1 MEITLAK
8 KSGILLIKSKFFLYR
23 ALTYFSFLLIP
34 VWLQKATSLSMVAQ
48 CVLMLLY
55 IAFMI
60 GQWFLFGK
68 ELDHRLKIYYRV
80 NSSIDRVVYRI
91 TTGMIFFILFFNV
104 VNFLPPKW
112 VNNIF
117 WSTWVFLGLFYSWPT
132 RGKIIQES
140 VSSNFN
146 EYRYLDSFEKTLLTL
161 IALVFA
167 ISTPLM
173 STLNSIGALK
183 LFYDHSQALSNVYWN
198 FMTVNYYPFFK
209 YSELMR
215 LAWGLHFYVV
225 GGGLFFITLYA
236 FFRFFVSRRLA
247 ILGVFA
253 TISSWSFSKVLSFDL
268 SHLLTMSHSL
278 LMIWTVLWVVKSSSY
293 RTGLFLGIVFLYGV
307 ILNIEV
313 SLYVPALFLIIYNIL
328 LSEKTQWFKKR
339 VLKYSSFGL
348 ASIVGYV
355 LLSYDN
361 ISLKDAAGLD
371 FVNIYLDVL
380 GRKAFFYLHLIG
392 VPLTFLKIFNSDL
405 FYLRRLNIRVDRLK
419 EMLIVT
425 TVLILSSLMFDY
437 RIFGRLSL
445 MWYLALFSLVPLEL
459 IFQAISR
466 LRSRRNMIYLVYI
479 LICLL
484 DSHLEGRIKILFKL
498 LS

>member
-1 MEITLAK
+1 MA
-8 KSGILLIKSKFFLYR
+8 
-23 ALTYFSFLLIP
+23 
-34 VWLQKATSLSMVAQ
+34 
-48 CVLMLLY
+48 
-55 IAFMI
+55 
-60 GQWFLFGK
+60 
-68 ELDHRLKIYYRV
+68 
-80 NSSIDRVVYRI
+80 
-91 TTGMIFFILFFNV
+91 
-104 VNFLPPKW
+104 
-112 VNNIF
+112 
-117 WSTWVFLGLFYSWPT
+117 
-132 RGKIIQES
+132 
-140 VSSNFN
+140 
-146 EYRYLDSFEKTLLTL
+146 
-161 IALVFA
+161 
-167 ISTPLM
+167 
-173 STLNSIGALK
+173 
-183 LFYDHSQALSNVYWN
+183 
-198 FMTVNYYPFFK
+198 
-209 YSELMR
+209 
-215 LAWGLHFYVV
+215 
-225 GGGLFFITLYA
+225 
-236 FFRFFVSRRLA
+236 
-247 ILGVFA
+247 
-253 TISSWSFSKVLSFDL
+253 
-268 SHLLTMSHSL
+268 
-278 LMIWTVLWVVKSSSY
+278 
-293 RTGLFLGIVFLYGV
+293 
-307 ILNIEV
+307 
-313 SLYVPALFLIIYNIL
+313 
-328 LSEKTQWFKKR
+328 
-339 VLKYSSFGL
+339 L